1 MARKKAMTAV
11 VTHEDSLV
19 VVDKDTGEVVDITS
33 NKTIKYKS
41 GAHYLKVF
49 TDHPLFKST
58 MPHSTRTLLFALADM
73 TPYASLP
80 SQNIYLSGS
89 IAKKLGEDYELG
101 ASSIKAGLKWLIEHE
116 AVRRVE
122 RGVYQVNPYLY
133 ARGPSRDV
141 LRLQREWDSTAQL
154 PEQS

>member
-19 VVDKDTGEVVDITS
+19 VVDTDTGEVVDVTS
-33 NKTIKYKS
+33 NKTVKYKS

-49 TDHPLFKST
+49 TDHPLFKPDMS
-58 MPHSTRTLLFALADM
+58 HYTRTILFALADM

-89 IAKKLGEDYELG
+89 IVKKLGEDYELG
-101 ASSIKAGLKWLIEHE
+101 ASSIKAGLKWLIAHE
-116 AVRRVE
+116 AIRRVE

-141 LRLQREWDSTAQL
+141 LRLQREWDSATQI